1 MNNLETIESLI
12 LDYARGYDNY
22 LKGNGTELNDIIA
35 KIEEY
40 GEYKYNLGKQDKND
54 NNWG

>member
-40 GEYKYNLGKQDKND
+40 GEHKYNLGKQDKND